1 MDRIGRRYPGL
12 RVRLLLGLVGWCDV
26 RDYLPDELPALS
38 FKPEDYELMD
48 ILWDKQIEE
57 MYWDELM
64 TMPLEEDPN
73 QGHVERR
80 EEKRDNI
87 IVA

>member
-1 MDRIGRRYPGL
+1 M
-12 RVRLLLGLVGWCDV
+12 

-64 TMPLEEDPN
+64 TMPLEEDVN
-73 QGHVERR
+73 QGHVERGR
-80 EEKRDNI
+80 RRNETI
-87 IVA
+87 